1 MIYGANG
8 YTGKL
13 AARRLLVLLLTLT
26 LFGCRE
32 EKPPRLV
39 LIGMDGGSWNLL
51 DPMIE
56 AGELPHFQGLIDRGV
71 SADLASVEPLFSP
84 PVWTS
89 IATGRSP
96 AAHGVDFFYA
106 NRFSIKVPT
115 VWERLAAGG
124 VRVGLY
130 DYLVTWPPREYPGG
144 FVVPGWLRK
153 DQTVW
158 PPDLFQKIGV
168 PWYAYSVLMVGG
180 PDKFMANSQRELVEK
195 PRVWN
200 RLWKEMKPDVGAVTF
215 YAFDAMGHRF
225 WNRQDVMRRTAL
237 GMDRAL
243 GEILASLGPDDNVLI
258 ASDHGFEAID
268 NPSRRWG
275 FDARWLLSQGGLEPG
290 RDGFSV
296 VSEWTS
302 VILVLPPGPE
312 AQREATLKR
321 FGDLFG
327 SVRTADGSPVFT
339 LDVIHR
345 PERPSEA
352 RERPAML
359 LRMIERL
366 PPAYAYFIAYPKT
379 DILERIG
386 REGVVRIG
394 DRRFPAER
402 FATAHDFTGEHNPV
416 GIFLAAGRAIRHRE
430 GRARLSVLDIAPL
443 MTYLAGQPIPGDF
456 EGRLPRALLDPGYLD
471 RHPPREVSAAEAPL
485 LPAEPGR
492 PGKSGAADA
501 ETEERLRA
509 LGYI

>member
-1 MIYGANG
+1 
-8 YTGKL
+8 L
-13 AARRLLVLLLTLT
+13 ALDRRLPTLG
-26 LFGCRE
+26 LILAGALALAGCRA
-32 EKPPRLV
+32 EKPSRLV
-39 LIGMDGGSWNLL
+39 LIGMDGGSWTLL
-51 DPMIE
+51 DPMIQ

-115 VWERLAAGG
+115 IWERLSAGG

-144 FVVPGWLRK
+144 FVVPGWLRRNEA
-153 DQTVW
+153 VW
-158 PPDLFQKIGV
+158 PPDLFQKIGI
-168 PWYAYSVLMVGG
+168 PRYAYSVVSLGG
-180 PDKFMANSQRELVEK
+180 PEKVVANSERELVEK
-195 PRVWN
+195 PRTWN

-215 YAFDAMGHRF
+215 YALDVMGHRF
-225 WNRQDVMRRTAL
+225 WQKKDVMRRTAL

-258 ASDHGFEAID
+258 ASDHGFQLSP

-275 FDARWLLSQGGLEPG
+275 FDARWLLEQGGIG
-290 RDGFSV
+290 NDGITV
-296 VSEWTS
+296 VSEWVNMTLR
-302 VILVLPPGPE
+302 INPGPE
-312 AQREATLKR
+312 AQREATLAR
-321 FGDLFG
+321 LGELFG
-327 SVRTADGSPVFT
+327 SIRATDGSPAFE
-339 LDVIHR
+339 LDVVHV

-352 RERPAML
+352 RERPRML
-359 LRMIERL
+359 TRTMQRL
-366 PPAYAYFIAYPKT
+366 QPAYAFVVAVPIP
-379 DILERIG
+379 DSMERIG
-386 REGVVRIG
+386 REGIVGIG
-394 DRRFPAER
+394 GRRFPAER

-416 GIFLAAGRAIRHRE
+416 GIFLAAGKAIRHRP

-456 EGRLPRALLDPGYLD
+456 EGRLTRALLDPGYLE
-471 RHPPREVSAAEAPL
+471 RHPPRHVSAAQAPR
-485 LPAEPGR
+485 LPAEPGM
-492 PGKSGAADA
+492 PGMPGAADS